1 MLFPLNGEISF
12 ALFLCLLLVVC
23 VVDVLILLY
32 QDFEEDEIEVDWFR
46 ELLILVLLKVVV
58 SFFDEL
64 NNFEDMLDVK
74 FFEECEELDED
85 VEIDIIVVFVVGSL
99 LIDVWLYD
107 VVLAEDLEAGNMPHW
122 LVNVLLET
130 ELKT

>member
-1 MLFPLNGEISF
+1 MLFPLNGEIAF